1 MLTVLFALVG
11 IVLSVYL
18 LIKFTP
24 AFGQK
29 PARERVQMSLNY
41 SNGSFKNQTP
51 TSMSTDFMSS
61 ITMIRDM
68 FMRKANRKPEHPLP
82 VTKFPSLRHP
92 YHQTNITWFGHSA
105 CMIEIDGKHLLLDPM
120 FGDSP
125 SPFPLFGGKRFSK
138 VLPFSIEELPKID
151 AVILSHDHY
160 DHLDYGTI
168 QKLNDKV
175 NQFFVPIGVGSHLE
189 RWGVHPDMIYELD
202 WWEEIEF
209 YGLTLASAPA
219 RHFSGRNIH
228 DRNST
233 LWCSWIIKGQDSTI
247 FFSGDSGYGP
257 HFKEIGERYG
267 PFDLTL
273 MECGQY
279 DPRWAPIHM
288 LPEETV
294 LAHKDVKGRLLLP
307 IHWGAFTLSFH
318 EWTEPIIRVTIAGEE
333 EGIKVLTPAIG
344 ETILLHEAPYP
355 SSRWWEEELK

>member
-1 MLTVLFALVG
+1 MLTVLFALCV

-18 LIKFTP
+18 LIKFNP

-29 PARERVQMSLNY
+29 PVRERVQSSRNY
-41 SNGSFKNQTP
+41 SNGSFKNQIP
-51 TSMSTDFMSS
+51 TSMSTDLTTS

-68 FMRKANRKPEHPLP
+68 LKRNSDRKPERSLP
-82 VTKFPSLRHP
+82 VTRFPSLH
-92 YHQTNITWFGHSA
+92 HHHQQTNITWFGHSA
-105 CMIEIDGKHLLLDPM
+105 CMIEIDGKHLFFDPM
-120 FGDSP
+120 LGDAP
-125 SPFPLFGGKRFSK
+125 SPFPLIGGKRFSK
-138 VLPFSIEELPKID
+138 ELPVSMEELPRID
-151 AVILSHDHY
+151 AVVLSHDHY
-160 DHLDYGTI
+160 DHLDYKTI
-168 QKLNDKV
+168 LKLRKRV

-189 RWGVHPDMIYELD
+189 RWGILPDKIVELD
-202 WWEEIEF
+202 WWEEIDCQ
-209 YGLTLASAPA
+209 GLTLASAPA

-233 LWCSWIIKGQDSTI
+233 LWCSWVIKGQDSKI

-257 HFKEIGERYG
+257 HFKDIGERYG

-294 LAHKDVKGRLLLP
+294 QAHIDVKGDLLLP

-318 EWTEPIIRVTIAGEE
+318 EWTDPIKRVTKAGEDN
-333 EGIKVLTPAIG
+333 GIKVLTPTIG
-344 ETILLHEAPYP
+344 ETFLLHEGPYP
-355 SSRWWEEELK
+355 SSRWWEGL